1 MDEVLW
7 RDVSRLVLPHVPEA
21 LVLVVGLVVTIVL
34 RRRIGVGDSAAIGG
48 FALLA
53 LASVGGVCW
62 DLWALSREHAP
73 ISMSDSG
80 QPQPPAGLEF
90 VYAMDR
96 TVTIAQTVLYL
107 VGLVCVTAAVFVGR
121 RRVPAERAE

>member
-1 MDEVLW
+1 
-7 RDVSRLVLPHVPEA
+7 
-21 LVLVVGLVVTIVL
+21 
-34 RRRIGVGDSAAIGG
+34 
-48 FALLA
+48 
-53 LASVGGVCW
+53 
-62 DLWALSREHAP
+62 
-73 ISMSDSG
+73 MSDTG